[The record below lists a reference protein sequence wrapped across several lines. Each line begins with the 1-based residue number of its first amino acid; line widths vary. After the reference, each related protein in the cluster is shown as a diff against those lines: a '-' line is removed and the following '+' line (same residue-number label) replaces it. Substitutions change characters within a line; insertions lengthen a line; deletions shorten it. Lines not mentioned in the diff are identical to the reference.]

1 MRELYRDLV
10 DKNVI
15 TFTTDKNYLPFAK
28 ILVNSIKKNS
38 PNLEI
43 VGRFV
48 NCSDNDLLEFKNISI
63 ISDTKKLSTIRN
75 LKTKEGL
82 YAVDTED
89 LTLKNKTSVKP
100 LKLFYSE
107 LIAYCS
113 NIKFNTIK
121 NLLKHNI
128 KNVLY
133 LDVDSI
139 VRGRLDT
146 LFEDLNNHEFCFY
159 KDKPYSEQLDTK
171 RLEDE
176 DFLYHG
182 GLIGVHNNS
191 NTNDI
196 INWACD
202 IVEEDIFDWDVD
214 ERIITGFLN
223 KSNSIKNINVKF
235 KDEMLET
242 NSIIWSGSG
251 NTKFTQDRY
260 IEESKKYGTL

>member
-1 MRELYRDLV
+1 M
-10 DKNVI
+10 
-15 TFTTDKNYLPFAK
+15 
-28 ILVNSIKKNS
+28 
-38 PNLEI
+38 
-43 VGRFV
+43 
-48 NCSDNDLLEFKNISI
+48 
-63 ISDTKKLSTIRN
+63 
-75 LKTKEGL
+75 
-82 YAVDTED
+82 
-89 LTLKNKTSVKP
+89 
-100 LKLFYSE
+100 
-107 LIAYCS
+107 
-113 NIKFNTIK
+113 
-121 NLLKHNI
+121 
-128 KNVLY
+128 
-133 LDVDSI
+133 DSI

-214 ERIITGFLN
+214 ERIITGFLS